1 MLETIR
7 EFALER
13 LEESGEADELRR
25 RHTERMFLG
34 QDLIVWLLLALGGA
48 LFVGN
53 VMALVRPPD
62 VRRTEDDLD
71 QAPRS
76 RSILM
81 AMIGFIVA
89 VAALASLV
97 AG

>member
-1 MLETIR
+1 
-7 EFALER
+7 
-13 LEESGEADELRR
+13 
-25 RHTERMFLG
+25 MFLG

-62 VRRTEDDLD
+62 VRRTEDDLE

-76 RSILM
+76 RSIVM
-81 AMIGFIVA
+81 AVIGFIVA
-89 VAALASLV
+89 VVALASLV